1 VLSAGINGAAVRLF
15 EATEELAISEGIET
29 GIALHLATG
38 KPVWAGLNAGNLEKL
53 WLPDTVR
60 KVCIYADNDADG
72 DFAGQAFAFALAR
85 RLKREENAEPVGG
98 KCGCSCPSMPA
109 PIGPTSGANA
119 WKPRRRVRHEP
130 LMRGAA
136 GRLHPPFQRHCIGR

>member
-1 VLSAGINGAAVRLF
+1 LF
-15 EATEELAISEGIET
+15 DATEELAISEGIET

-85 RLKREENAEPVGG
+85 RLKREEKNSGRRQVRVFLPKHAGTDWADVWRQRLEAQ
-98 KCGCSCPSMPA
+98 A
-109 PIGPTSGANA
+109 P
-119 WKPRRRVRHEP
+119 R
-130 LMRGAA
+130 AA
-136 GRLHPPFQRHCIGR
+136 

>member
-1 VLSAGINGAAVRLF
+1 MRPRNWRSAKVSRPASPASGD
-15 EATEELAISEGIET
+15 
-29 GIALHLATG
+29 G

-85 RLKREENAEPVGG
+85 R
-98 KCGCSCPSMPA
+98 
-109 PIGPTSGANA
+109 
-119 WKPRRRVRHEP
+119 
-130 LMRGAA
+130 
-136 GRLHPPFQRHCIGR
+136 